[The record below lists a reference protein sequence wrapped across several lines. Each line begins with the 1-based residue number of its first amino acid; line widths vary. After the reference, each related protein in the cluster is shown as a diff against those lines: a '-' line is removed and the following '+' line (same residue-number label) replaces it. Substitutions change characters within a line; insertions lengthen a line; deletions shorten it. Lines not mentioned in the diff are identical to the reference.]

1 LENKNWYW
9 LSDNGAANAVAKT
22 QAMTNKTSFIL
33 MEKKKKKEK
42 GLMREKSMSK
52 TNDQI
57 SVMSILDG
65 GVVKENEQCG

>member
-1 LENKNWYW
+1 
-9 LSDNGAANAVAKT
+9 
-22 QAMTNKTSFIL
+22 